1 MRFTSKK
8 ENSNKLDFNNR
19 IKIYFLSEVT
29 FKTLSTQATD
39 QEGIFAMNI
48 SGKWLLIRIYK
59 VLVNINNKKIN
70 K

>member
-39 QEGIFAMNI
+39 QEGIFAMHI

>member
-29 FKTLSTQATD
+29 FKTLNTQVTD
-39 QEGIFAMNI
+39 QERIFAMHI
-48 SGKWLLIRIYK
+48 SGK
-59 VLVNINNKKIN
+59 
-70 K
+70 